1 VARKKSQENI
11 RDRILL
17 DAFWMPSIQTMVSR
31 KSSITNAF
39 VNALLPN
46 TPPTAE
52 EIELALQILKMEPTN
67 LRCSYCGDKA
77 SEWDH
82 LRPIVVNLRPTGYIS
97 EIANLVPACGKCNQS
112 KRNATWRDWMLSSA
126 SLSPTGRGLKNVLEL
141 MARLEENER
150 WKSPTKL
157 DFEQILGK
165 ETWQKYWAM
174 WDAINI
180 ELRTCQEFADD
191 LRDKISKAIK
201 TI

>member
-1 VARKKSQENI
+1 M
-11 RDRILL
+11 L